1 MVRTG
6 KYHVGQNLGQENDVA
21 SLMTTWETEKENFTY
36 DGGLDEND
44 FNDVGRYV
52 QVGAL
57 L

>member
-21 SLMTTWETEKENFTY
+21 SLMTTWEAEKENFTY